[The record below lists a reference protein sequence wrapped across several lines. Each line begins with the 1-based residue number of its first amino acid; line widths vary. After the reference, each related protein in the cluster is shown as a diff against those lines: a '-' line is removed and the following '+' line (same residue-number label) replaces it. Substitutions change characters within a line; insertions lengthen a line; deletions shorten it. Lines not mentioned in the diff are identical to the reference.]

1 MNKEEQ
7 ELLLIPCAIESVATR
22 RDKTLKVVI
31 GTQELS
37 PKVAAELFN
46 QWTAG
51 VGIMAFKGESFT
63 FDDKQLIDS
72 IKIDSDEFNNKTP
85 SQRLRATLFVL
96 FEKNNDGYKDFNSY
110 YISMMEKFCN
120 MVKKRIDEYQL

>member
-1 MNKEEQ
+1 MNKQ
-7 ELLLIPCAIESVATR
+7 DNELLLIPCAIESVATR

-31 GTQELS
+31 GTQELT

-63 FDDKQLIDS
+63 IDDKQLIES
-72 IKIDSDEFNNKTP
+72 IKIDSNEFDSKTP
-85 SQRLRATLFVL
+85 SQRLRSCLYVL
-96 FEKNNDGYKDFNSY
+96 YEKNNDGFKTFGAY
-110 YISMMEKFCN
+110 YESMMDMFCN
-120 MVKKRIDEYQL
+120 MVKKKIDAKQL